1 MESIQDRAI
10 ALIYKAG
17 LDELVRQS
25 DITWSRWK
33 NLRHRKA
40 RISTE
45 EVEVL
50 VKMFPSYAL
59 WIASGQVAPE
69 AGQTSPEYDKANS
82 NLPNQNAG

>member
-25 DITWSRWK
+25 DISWSRWK

-50 VKMFPSYAL
+50 VKVFPSYAL

-69 AGQTSPEYDKANS
+69 AGQTSPDYDEANRT
-82 NLPNQNAG
+82 LP

>member
-17 LDELVRQS
+17 LDELVRHS
-25 DITWSRWK
+25 EITWSRWK

-45 EVEVL
+45 EIEVL
-50 VKMFPSYAL
+50 VKMFPGYAL
-59 WIASGQVAPE
+59 WIASGQVAPDS
-69 AGQTSPEYDKANS
+69 GQTSPEYDEAHS
-82 NLPNQNAG
+82 SLPSQNAG

>member
-1 MESIQDRAI
+1 
-10 ALIYKAG
+10 LIYKAG

-25 DITWSRWK
+25 DISWSRWK

-50 VKMFPSYAL
+50 VKLFPSYAL

-69 AGQTSPEYDKANS
+69 AGQTSPDYDEANR

>member
-1 MESIQDRAI
+1 M
-10 ALIYKAG
+10 IYKAG

-25 DITWSRWK
+25 DISWSRWK

-40 RISTE
+40 LISTE

-50 VKMFPSYAL
+50 VKLFPSYAL

-69 AGQTSPEYDKANS
+69 AGQTSPDYDEANR

>member
-1 MESIQDRAI
+1 M
-10 ALIYKAG
+10 IYKAG

-50 VKMFPSYAL
+50 VKLFPSYAL

-69 AGQTSPEYDKANS
+69 SGQTSPEYDQANS
-82 NLPNQNAG
+82 NLSNQNVG

>member
-1 MESIQDRAI
+1 MTS
-10 ALIYKAG
+10 G
-17 LDELVRQS
+17 LDKLVRQS
-25 DITWSRWK
+25 DITWRRWK

-50 VKMFPSYAL
+50 VKLFPSYAL

-69 AGQTSPEYDKANS
+69 AGQTSPEYDQANS
-82 NLPNQNAG
+82 NLPNQSAG

>member
-1 MESIQDRAI
+1 M
-10 ALIYKAG
+10 IYKAG

-50 VKMFPSYAL
+50 VKLFPSYAL

-69 AGQTSPEYDKANS
+69 AGQTSPEYDQANS

>member
-1 MESIQDRAI
+1 M
-10 ALIYKAG
+10 IYKAG

-50 VKMFPSYAL
+50 VKLFPSYAL

-69 AGQTSPEYDKANS
+69 AGQTSPEYDNADS
-82 NLPNQNAG
+82 NLPNKNAG